1 MSQLAFNTD
10 FTGKPIWRENQGNK
24 YAPMYTKA
32 YVSTP
37 EWMISLSEGVNDLT
51 GGNEGKKGWVE
62 EYLYGGDYI
71 NNPAVWNH
79 LMQGY
84 FGGMYNTIAKT
95 FDVGVTAA
103 KGELPK
109 VYQTP
114 VLNRFLNRPVE
125 RDNAGVLGDEYY
137 ALTEERDRLKYELR
151 TWQKKADEGD
161 ADAQEHV
168 DEIMQSED
176 YQRMLVIDHYDK
188 IMKDLK
194 AGEKAAKA
202 EYDKEDIK
210 DMITMYKAQMM
221 NELADI
227 DGGMDP
233 LEAAKAKFNSAKTKS
248 ERARLSKRI
257 ERLTMRQGESKKSGD
272 DAVDKALSYRADD
285 LKDKQEGRRESGD
298 YLKLA
303 TAENIADDA
312 RIRIAKQK
320 IKQYTDE
327 YKRLV
332 TSGNSDRAGEYRK
345 QNQKYFV
352 ADGIIQSQSR
362 AISTNKK
369 LLGKGHDEAI
379 MKLIDANRQRM
390 LKAIEGLE

>member
-1 MSQLAFNTD
+1 
-10 FTGKPIWRENQGNK
+10 
-24 YAPMYTKA
+24 MYTKA
-32 YVSTP
+32 YVTTP
-37 EWMISLSEGVNDLT
+37 EWMVGLSEAMNDLT
-51 GGNEGKKGWVE
+51 GGNEGKKGWIE

-125 RDNAGVLGDEYY
+125 RDNAGVLGEEYY
-137 ALTEERDRLKYELR
+137 QLTEERDRLKYELR

-161 ADAQEHV
+161 EDAQAHI
-168 DEIMQSED
+168 DEIKQSDD

-194 AGEKAAKA
+194 AGERAATQDIDKA
-202 EYDKEDIK
+202 DIK
-210 DMITMYKAQMM
+210 ESITMYKAEMM
-221 NELADI
+221 EELADI
-227 DGGMDP
+227 DGGADP
-233 LEAAKAKFNSAKTKS
+233 LEAAKKKYDEATTFA
-248 ERARLSKRI
+248 ERNRLRMRI
-257 ERLTMRQGESKKSGD
+257 EKLMQRETGADTGRKRGD
-272 DAVDKALSYRADD
+272 EVTKALSYRED
-285 LKDKQEGRRESGD
+285 EERESRQTNEA
-298 YLKLA
+298 YLELA
-303 TAENIADDA
+303 TAEAIEADA

-320 IKQYTDE
+320 IKQHTDE

-332 TSGNSDRAGEYRK
+332 AAGAGDRAAEYRNK
-345 QNQKYFV
+345 YKKYFA
-352 ADGIIQSQSR
+352 ADAVIQSQSR
-362 AISTNKK
+362 NMATNKK
-369 LLGKGHDEAI
+369 LLGKGHDTAI
-379 MKLIDANRQRM
+379 MKLLDANRERM
-390 LKAIEGLE
+390 LKAIEDL